1 LQNARYL
8 GSRTSRD
15 DGHTLCKKES
25 DDSEQFKEESQL
37 QLSQTPVS
45 GMTW

>member
-1 LQNARYL
+1 MRVTSAAARHAV
-8 GSRTSRD
+8 TA
-15 DGHTLCKKES
+15 TPFCKKES
-25 DDSEQFKEESQL
+25 DDSEQFKGESQL